1 MEEIFEKDEL
11 EVKEQLEK
19 LEKQRDKD
27 NLVLSKLDEKQ
38 MVDLLVNVYKSN
50 EETLKKGE
58 FNVIDGG
65 EL

>member
-1 MEEIFEKDEL
+1 MEEIFEKDEF

-27 NLVLSKLDEKQ
+27 NLVLSKLDEEQ

>member
-27 NLVLSKLDEKQ
+27 NLVLSKLDEEQ

-58 FNVIDGG
+58 FSVIDGG

>member
-27 NLVLSKLDEKQ
+27 NLVLSKLDEEQ